1 MSLASIPEI
10 LDDLRQ
16 GRMVILVDDP
26 GRENEGDVCIA
37 AEFVTPEVINFMR
50 KECGGLICL
59 ALPGEACDRLG
70 LPPQTSENTTPHG
83 TGFTVSIE
91 AREGVTTG
99 ISAHDRAHTV
109 QTAIADGATAKD
121 LVRPGHIFPLRARDG
136 GVLVRA
142 GHTEAIV
149 DLAQL
154 AGCKDAGVIC
164 EVMND
169 DGTMARLPDLER
181 FAQRHDLKVATISE
195 LVEYRRRR
203 ERMIQR
209 LAVLS
214 IDTPAGRFD
223 LHPYRSR
230 IDGVVHVALTHGIE
244 RAEDRDGRYPP
255 LDEAVHVRV
264 HAANVLSDVF
274 GAAAFSSG
282 PSLQLA
288 MRRIHEAPMGVLL
301 FIRHSNRGLRVEPEI
316 LREQL
321 RSEGLDDAEAPS
333 RLGFWTDPLE
343 YGTGAQILHDLGVRK
358 MKLLTNSPKKLAGL
372 SGYGLEIVDQIPV
385 LPDPSD
391 AEAESSRFR
400 EPGR

>member
-1 MSLASIPEI
+1 MALASIPEI

-16 GRMVILVDDP
+16 GKMVILVDDP

-37 AEFVTPEVINFMR
+37 AEFCTPETINFMR

-59 ALPGEACDRLG
+59 SLTGEACDRLG

-99 ISAHDRAHTV
+99 ISAQDRAHTV
-109 QTAIADGATAKD
+109 QTAIRDGATAGD
-121 LVRPGHIFPLRARDG
+121 LVRPGHVFPLRARDG

-149 DLAQL
+149 DLVRL
-154 AGCKDAGVIC
+154 AECKPAGVIC
-164 EVMND
+164 EVMNE
-169 DGTMARLPDLER
+169 DGTMARLPDLEL
-181 FAQRHDLKVATISE
+181 FAKRHGMKVAAISE
-195 LVEYRRRR
+195 LVEHRRRR
-203 ERMIQR
+203 ERIIER
-209 LAVLS
+209 LDVLEIES
-214 IDTPAGRFD
+214 SAGVFD
-223 LHPYRSR
+223 MHPYRSKT
-230 IDGVVHVALTHGIE
+230 DDVVHVALTHGIP
-244 RAEDRDGRYPP
+244 RAASTELRYPALEEP
-255 LDEAVHVRV
+255 VAVRV

-274 GAAAFSSG
+274 EAYGFNSG
-282 PSLQLA
+282 PPLSLA
-288 MRRIHEAPMGVLL
+288 MKRIGEEPLGVLL

-316 LREQL
+316 LREHL
-321 RSEGLDDAEAPS
+321 RKEGLDDAGAPS
-333 RLGFWTDPLE
+333 RVGFWTDPLE

-385 LPDPSD
+385 LEDP
-391 AEAESSRFR
+391 E
-400 EPGR
+400 